1 MDRRAEETNP
11 PMTLEELRGKL
22 GAAFQDPRRRQ
33 LAHIAVL
40 DVAMAVGLALETK
53 AMTRVEVEE
62 ATEALSAYLKGELE
76 NLPGDP
82 SSQAVVADTLTQA
95 LQKISQEPPFASL
108 FE

>member
-1 MDRRAEETNP
+1 ME
-11 PMTLEELRGKL
+11 LEAWREQIQ
-22 GAAFQDPRRRQ
+22 AAIADPRRRQ
-33 LAHIAVL
+33 LAHIAIL
-40 DVAMAVGLALETK
+40 EVAMAVGLALETK
-53 AMTRVEVEE
+53 AMTRGEVEE

-76 NLPGDP
+76 ILPGDP